1 MKGASMSDT
10 VRAAI
15 YCRLSRRGG
24 RSVERQ
30 EQDGRRIAA
39 ERGWEVAAVYRE
51 TASASEYGKRGY
63 RDKGTGPRRRWRAL
77 LAAVERGEYDA
88 LILWME
94 DRSSRDTLDA
104 AAFVKACQANGLT
117 RIVLP
122 SHDYDLSDREQAHRF
137 VGEVHAA
144 ELEVIKV
151 SKRIRRA
158 RQQEAEE
165 GLPVPGGKRG
175 FGDPGGRRV
184 RDPEKSDDDPDKWL
198 RDERGRWL
206 RTGTIPDEQLHAER
220 ELIRQAARR
229 LRAGDSLRGIVTDWN
244 ARRIPAAGGERWTT
258 RSLKRLLLQPR
269 LAGLRN
275 YNGTLIELR
284 DMDAIL
290 DRERWQEVVAILTD
304 PARSESARSPL
315 VTGKGGVA
323 RHLLAGM
330 VFCGVCGAKLR
341 VTKHVGLRVYRCPP
355 RADGGHRCV
364 QRDAD
369 RLERLIERTLFKAVE
384 SPKWGELAAE
394 RPGQEDPSRE
404 LYERLARDQA
414 LLDRADDAVTVA
426 ELEGDRRKVNSL
438 ARVRADIEAR
448 MERTRAAI
456 NRRTDTRVVAEV
468 PRNLREVWPGLSLDR
483 KRAILATVLRLPADA
498 GKGIVVHP
506 QGTGR
511 HVFDPATIKA
521 DWRA

>member
-1 MKGASMSDT
+1 MDDHPNDGLT
-10 VRAAI
+10 IRAAI
-15 YCRLSRRGG
+15 YCRLSRKGG

-51 TASASEYGKRGY
+51 TASASEYGKHNG
-63 RDKGTGPRRRWRAL
+63 KSPRRQWNAL
-77 LAAVERGEYDA
+77 LATVERGEYDA

-104 AAFVKACQANGLT
+104 AAFVKACQANGLY

-122 SHDYDLSDREQAHRF
+122 SHEYDLADPEQAHRF

-144 ELEVIKV
+144 ELEVIKA

-165 GLPVPGGKRG
+165 GMPVPGGRRG

-184 RDPEKSDDDPDKWL
+184 RDPSKNDDDRDKWL
-198 RDERGRWL
+198 RGDDGRWL
-206 RTGTIPDEQLHAER
+206 LVGAAPDEQVQRER

-229 LRAGDSLRGIVTDWN
+229 VRAGDSLRGIVTDWN
-244 ARRIPAAGGERWTT
+244 ARRIPAAGGEQWTT

-284 DMDAIL
+284 DVDTIL
-290 DRERWQEVVAILTD
+290 GREAWQEVVAILTD
-304 PARSESARSPL
+304 PARSENARSPL

-330 VFCGVCGAKLR
+330 VFCGLCGAKLR

-355 RADGGHRCV
+355 RADGGCRRV

-369 RLERLIERTLFKAVE
+369 RLEKLIIGALFGAVE
-384 SPKWGELAAE
+384 SPEWGELAGE
-394 RPGQEDPSRE
+394 RPEQDDPARE
-404 LYERLARDQA
+404 LYERLARDQG
-414 LLDRADDAVTVA
+414 LLDRADDAVTAA
-426 ELEGDRRKVNSL
+426 ELAGDKRKLVSLRRTV
-438 ARVRADIEAR
+438 ADIEGR

-456 NRRTDTRVVAEV
+456 NRRTDTRVVAEI
-468 PRNLREVWPGLSLDR
+468 PRNLRQVWPSLSLDR
-483 KRAILATVLRLPADA
+483 RRAILTTVLRLPAD
-498 GKGIVVHP
+498 GGRGIVVYP
-506 QGTGR
+506 QGSGH
-511 HVFDPATIKA
+511 HVFDPSTIQP
-521 DWRA
+521 DWKV